1 MSATTRESG
10 TFYIL
15 PEHSLTFVLF
25 FVFTFFFFII
35 PTESSPKNCISV
47 VNRFER
53 SLSLFIESRTRCVSR

>member
-25 FVFTFFFFII
+25 FVFTFFFYHSNRII
-35 PTESSPKNCISV
+35 PEKLYFRRES
-47 VNRFER
+47 
-53 SLSLFIESRTRCVSR
+53 L

>member
-25 FVFTFFFFII
+25 FVFTFFFII